1 MSHPTYQA
9 AVFGATS
16 TICMETLRAM
26 LLHRPARILLIG
38 RNPEKLAVVADDLRC
53 RGAQCLTHAAPLD
66 ESTTDWNQLLEDS
79 SNGQPWDLFLI
90 AHGSL
95 PDQELTLTDGAA
107 IAQSF
112 TTNFTSAAVIA
123 AACAAIL
130 DRQNHGALAVFSSV
144 AGDRGR
150 ASNFLYGA
158 AKAGID
164 TFLAGLRHRF
174 AGRPAIKIITLKP
187 GMTDTPMTAHL
198 PHGPLF
204 SSAQRV
210 GSLAWLAISNGSS
223 VAYLPAWWHIL
234 MTIIRLLPNKLFHR
248 TRL

>member
-16 TICMETLRAM
+16 TICLETLRAM
-26 LLHRPARILLIG
+26 LQEQPARLLLIG
-38 RNPEKLAVVADDLRC
+38 RNPGNLATVADDLRC
-53 RGAQCLTHAAPLD
+53 RGAECLTLCSPLD
-66 ESTTDWNQLLEDS
+66 DFATDWDQILNKS

-90 AHGSL
+90 AQGSL
-95 PDQELTLTDGAA
+95 PDHDQTLADGNA
-107 IAQSF
+107 IAQ
-112 TTNFTSAAVIA
+112 TLAINFTSPAVIA

-130 DRQNHGALAVFSSV
+130 DRQNHGSLAVIGSV

-174 AGRPAIKIITLKP
+174 SNRPLIKIITLKP
-187 GMTDTPMTAHL
+187 GMTDTPMTAHI
-198 PHGPLF
+198 PHGTLF
-204 SSAQRV
+204 SSAQKV
-210 GSLAWLAISNGSS
+210 GTLAWKAISNGAP
-223 VAYLPAWWHIL
+223 VAYLPHWWKII
-234 MTIIRLLPNKLFHR
+234 MTIIRLLPAKVFHR
-248 TRL
+248 INL